1 MNRIEI
7 DYAGKNLE
15 VNINE
20 IIEAL
25 DNGCVF
31 ESYYLSKIIQEL
43 VAKCEALEP
52 LNHNMPYT
60 PKIVNKQKKEIE
72 RLEAELK
79 QLKEENEKAKS
90 NTHGINWELFDTGEI
105 AVQCETEGNATEF
118 LKEAINRGYS
128 LDCSS
133 LSWRLHKSDTC
144 FRNKYVNDH
153 CSILFCGK
161 NYYESKGIKVVKWK
175 PDGKEALY
183 DALESVQIEAKKR
196 INKLVSKI
204 KKQKE
209 TIEFY
214 KNQCEELRQ
223 SCNDLREEN
232 ESIKNDK
239 SELIIAL
246 KNTRDDIEMTIDYLD
261 AIINGFTDCKENKG
275 KEFDWDGFKV
285 NNVAVNC
292 RTPDEAIDFI
302 KSAKK
307 YVKKWYD
314 GDRIEN
320 NTYWSVYKEETC
332 YFYRRKSKGLL
343 TTSLAISKRVNRE
356 ILEWSDYMVKH
367 DE

>member
-1 MNRIEI
+1 MVVEFMSRGLKTEI
-7 DYAGKNLE
+7 DTDAIISLLKAGNDIE
-15 VNINE
+15 NE
-20 IIEAL
+20 YII
-25 DNGCVF
+25 GV
-31 ESYYLSKIIQEL
+31 IQEL
-43 VAKCEALEP
+43 VAKCEALESSNNSI
-52 LNHNMPYT
+52 LDLLS
-60 PKIVNKQKKEIE
+60 IVDKQTKDID

-90 NTHGINWELFDTGEI
+90 NTYGIDWELFDTGEI

-133 LSWRLHKSDTC
+133 LSWRLHESDTC
-144 FRNKYVNDH
+144 FRNKYVNYH
-153 CSILFCGK
+153 CSILFYSK
-161 NYYESKGIKVVKWK
+161 NYCESKGIKVVKWK
-175 PDGKEALY
+175 PDEKEVLY
-183 DALESVQIEAKKR
+183 DVLESIQVKSKEIIK
-196 INKLVSKI
+196 KLVSKI

-246 KNTRDDIEMTIDYLD
+246 KNTRDDIEMTADYLESIVN
-261 AIINGFTDCKENKG
+261 AFHGNNK
-275 KEFDWDGFKV
+275 FDWDRFKTA
-285 NNVAVNC
+285 NIAVRC
-292 RTPDEAIDFI
+292 RTLEEAIDFI
-302 KSAKK
+302 KSAKEH
-307 YVKKWYD
+307 VEKWRD

-320 NTYWSVYKEETC
+320 NTHWGVYKEETC
-332 YFYRRKSKGLL
+332 YFYGKRAKGLS
-343 TTSLAISKRVNRE
+343 TTSVEISKRVNRE

>member
-1 MNRIEI
+1 MVVEFMLKGLKTEI
-7 DYAGKNLE
+7 DTDAIISLLKAGNDIE
-15 VNINE
+15 NE
-20 IIEAL
+20 YII
-25 DNGCVF
+25 GV
-31 ESYYLSKIIQEL
+31 IQEL
-43 VAKCEALEP
+43 VAKCKALEP
-52 LNHNMPYT
+52 LN
-60 PKIVNKQKKEIE
+60 ISILDLLSIIDKQTKDIK
-72 RLEAELK
+72 RLETELK

-90 NTHGINWELFDTGEI
+90 NTHGIDWELFATGEI

-133 LSWRLHKSDTC
+133 LSWRFHKSDTC

-183 DALESVQIEAKKR
+183 DALESIQVKSKEIIK
-196 INKLVSKI
+196 KLVSKI

-239 SELIIAL
+239 SELILAIE
-246 KNTRDDIEMTIDYLD
+246 NTRYDIKMTIDYLD
-261 AIINGFTDCKENKG
+261 AIINGFTDGKEN
-275 KEFDWDGFKV
+275 EEAQHKV
-285 NNVAVNC
+285 LSQ
-292 RTPDEAIDFI
+292 E
-302 KSAKK
+302 
-307 YVKKWYD
+307 
-314 GDRIEN
+314 
-320 NTYWSVYKEETC
+320 
-332 YFYRRKSKGLL
+332 
-343 TTSLAISKRVNRE
+343 
-356 ILEWSDYMVKH
+356 
-367 DE
+367 